1 MEREVIASL
10 GRMPH
15 PLAMSA
21 PPRPPLTS
29 EDWPW
34 ISEIELCLRDQET
47 EHVVIAYLDRRDGM
61 LDMRVEQGSHSAL
74 ELPLR
79 AILRDVLDKDPA
91 SIVLAHNHPSGSAM
105 PSVADKRA
113 TQSLCA
119 MLRPIGVRLADHLIF
134 AGKSRVSLRDLG
146 LL

>member
-1 MEREVIASL
+1 MASFGL
-10 GRMPH
+10 MPH
-15 PLAMSA
+15 PLAMTLLFGH
-21 PPRPPLTS
+21 PLSS

-34 ISEIELCLRDQET
+34 ISEIELCLRDQEQ

-61 LDMRVEQGSHSAL
+61 LDMRIEQGSQSAL

-105 PSVADKRA
+105 PSAADKRA

-119 MLRPIGVRLADHLIF
+119 MLRPIGVRVADHLIF

>member
-1 MEREVIASL
+1 MASL

-15 PLAMSA
+15 PLGMTS
-21 PPRPPLTS
+21 PPGHPPSS

-34 ISEIELCLRDQET
+34 ISEIELCLRDQDR

-61 LDMRVEQGSHSAL
+61 LDMRIEQGSQNAL
-74 ELPLR
+74 QLPLR
-79 AILRDVLDKDPA
+79 DILRDVLDKDPA
-91 SIVLAHNHPSGSAM
+91 SIVLAHNHPSGSPM
-105 PSVADKRA
+105 PSAADKRA

-119 MLRPIGVRLADHLIF
+119 MLRPIGVRVADHLIF
-134 AGKSRVSLRDLG
+134 AGDRRVSLRDLG